1 MSEFRKD
8 VLMMMYSTPLS
19 REMFT
24 VPNFPLRKKSGV
36 HISKEN
42 VKSFSEKKFLGKQ
55 AQTNLDVNTF
65 SENNSLEFLFE
76 EFSKEVCEAHLTAKV
91 KNYFQK
97 NKSSSL
103 FIDNAHSLRFSNLI
117 YLLGDVTTEKAVFAY
132 LISLIDL
139 SQYSKSFTLDNLSG
153 NNLLLYKTAKAFK
166 DTTRP
171 PFTLST
177 LLALDDE
184 IFKALLVAF
193 CIMRKGKNL
202 ILNEVKKNYA
212 DISS

>member
-8 VLMMMYSTPLS
+8 VLKMIYSTPLS

-36 HISKEN
+36 HISNAN
-42 VKSFSEKKFLGKQ
+42 VKSFSEKKFFSRQ
-55 AQTNLDVNTF
+55 AQTHIDVNTF
-65 SENNSLEFLFE
+65 SENNSLKFLFE
-76 EFSKEVCEAHLTAKV
+76 EFAQEVCEAHLIAKV
-91 KNYFQK
+91 KNFFQK

-103 FIDNAHSLRFSNLI
+103 FIDNAHSLRFGNLV
-117 YLLGDVTTEKAVFAY
+117 YVLGNVTTEEAVFAY

-153 NNLLLYKTAKAFK
+153 NNLLLYKTAKAFM

-171 PFTLST
+171 P
-177 LLALDDE
+177 
-184 IFKALLVAF
+184 
-193 CIMRKGKNL
+193 
-202 ILNEVKKNYA
+202 
-212 DISS
+212 

>member
-36 HISKEN
+36 YISKGN

-103 FIDNAHSLRFSNLI
+103 FIDNAHSLRFGNLV
-117 YLLGDVTTEKAVFAY
+117 YLLGDVTTEEVVSAY

-139 SQYSKSFTLDNLSG
+139 SQYSKPFTLDDLSG

>member
-8 VLMMMYSTPLS
+8 VLMMIYSTPLS

-36 HISKEN
+36 HISKGN
-42 VKSFSEKKFLGKQ
+42 VKSFSEKKFSGRQ
-55 AQTNLDVNTF
+55 AQPNADVNTF
-65 SENNSLEFLFE
+65 SENNSLEFLFD
-76 EFSKEVCEAHLTAKV
+76 EFAQEVCEAHLTSKV
-91 KNYFQK
+91 KNFFQK

-103 FIDNAHSLRFSNLI
+103 FIDNAHSLRFGNLI

-153 NNLLLYKTAKAFK
+153 NNLLLYKTAKAFM
-166 DTTRP
+166 DTTHP
-171 PFTLST
+171 PFTLHT
-177 LLALDDE
+177 LLTLDDE
-184 IFKALLVAF
+184 TFKALLVAF